1 MHVVRQV
8 ASTNDCSPTAVLLL
22 LLRIVNHWQVEG
34 ASIMYF
40 TSGTAA
46 RDLLPGGDGF
56 RLWVN
61 ALSIA
66 RAADAPSGCGSL
78 VEVTVFTEVDAPQHI
93 NRECVFVTHWN
104 GIASYFA
111 YSNVVFYLH

>member
-1 MHVVRQV
+1 LHVVRQV

-56 RLWVN
+56 RFGSMRF
-61 ALSIA
+61 LSLELPMLLQ
-66 RAADAPSGCGSL
+66 AAAAWSKSQCSLKSMPRSTSIGSAFL
-78 VEVTVFTEVDAPQHI
+78 
-93 NRECVFVTHWN
+93 
-104 GIASYFA
+104 
-111 YSNVVFYLH
+111 